1 MTNQTIQPGRRARK
15 TCATL
20 AAIVL
25 LGAALPASA
34 HRVEKRFAVEER
46 PVVTVK
52 NSHGRIT
59 VKSWAR
65 PEVQVVGDH
74 SSERVEID
82 TEKTGN
88 RVEVVTHV
96 LGQNLSTNER
106 RADFEITVPEETEL
120 QIRTDSGTI
129 LVERVA
135 GDMSFETVAAD
146 VELRE
151 VAGYLIV
158 RTTGGSLICFRCAGR
173 IEVNS
178 ISGNVR
184 LLEPISSNLRAKT
197 LSGNI
202 FYDGDFR
209 PGGIYFLST
218 GDGRIEVRYS
228 VNDSFNLSASSV
240 RGNVES
246 DVKLKPPAHSSQPP
260 SQLAKGLFGTYND
273 GTAKVE
279 LSSFSGTILVR
290 KRE

>member
-1 MTNQTIQPGRRARK
+1 MTNHTDQPGWRARK
-15 TCATL
+15 TSATL
-20 AAIVL
+20 AAIVF
-25 LGAALPASA
+25 LGAALPTFA
-34 HRVEKRFAVEER
+34 HRVEKRYAVEER

-59 VKSWAR
+59 VKSWPR
-65 PEVQVVGDH
+65 TEVLVVGDH
-74 SSERVEID
+74 SSSQVEID

-88 RVEVVTHV
+88 RIEVVTHV
-96 LGQNLSTNER
+96 LGQNLSPNER
-106 RADFEITVPEETEL
+106 RADYEITVPEETEL
-120 QIRTDSGTI
+120 QIRTDSGAI

-184 LLEPISSNLRAKT
+184 LLEPVSSNLRAKT
-197 LSGNI
+197 LSGSI
-202 FYDGDFR
+202 FYEGDFR

-218 GDGRIEVRYS
+218 GDGRIEVRYA

-240 RGNVES
+240 RGKVES
-246 DVKLKPPAHSSQPP
+246 DVRLKPPAHSSQPP
-260 SQLAKGLFGTYND
+260 SRLARGLFGTYND